1 MNKEEV
7 ENYAVY
13 PIFGFMFK
21 EPFNKLSSDAKV
33 IFAIRQYDRNL
44 ISMYNG
50 LGADKKYYSCP
61 TARTFDEIMDMTG
74 LTSQQVYDA
83 HIELERAGLYKKDDF
98 NGIET

>member
-7 ENYAVY
+7 ENSEVY
-13 PIFGFMFK
+13 PIFGFIFK

-33 IFAIRQYDRNL
+33 VFAIRQYDKNL
-44 ISMYNG
+44 ISIFKN
-50 LGADKKYYSCP
+50 LGADKKYYSFP
-61 TARTFDEIMDMTG
+61 APRTFDKIVDMTG

-83 HIELERAGLYKKDDF
+83 HIELEKAGLYKEEDF

>member
-1 MNKEEV
+1 MNREEI
-7 ENYAVY
+7 ESSEVY

-21 EPFNKLSSDAKV
+21 DPFNKLSSDAKV
-33 IFAIRQYDRNL
+33 VFAIRQNDRDL
-44 ISMYNG
+44 ISTYKN
-50 LGADKKYYSCP
+50 LGADKKYYSYP

-83 HIELERAGLYKKDDF
+83 HIELDRAGLYKKEDF